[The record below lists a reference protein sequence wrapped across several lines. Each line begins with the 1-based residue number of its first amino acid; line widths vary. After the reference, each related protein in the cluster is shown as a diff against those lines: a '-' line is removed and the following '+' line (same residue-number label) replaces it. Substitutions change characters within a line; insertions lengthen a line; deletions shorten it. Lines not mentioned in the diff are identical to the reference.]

1 MSLNREFFDKKVY
14 IMPNIRDNIRDNMRS
29 LSRYIKEHYKRI
41 YLRKDF
47 YEKLKELADKEGISI
62 PDLIV
67 KMYDHYIM
75 PNIRDNIMHNIA
87 DPEKASLNIRDN
99 IIPNIRHNITKSD
112 EPKPRV
118 FCKNKSE
125 IRDINRYVK
134 WLKENNKL
142 IDWWDEET
150 KYCFEV
156 KE

>member
-1 MSLNREFFDKKVY
+1 
-14 IMPNIRDNIRDNMRS
+14 MPNIRHNIRDNMGS

-47 YEKLKELADKEGISI
+47 YKKLKELADKEGISI

-75 PNIRDNIMHNIA
+75 PNIRHNIMPNTA
-87 DPEKASLNIRDN
+87 DPEKTTL
-99 IIPNIRHNITKSD
+99 NIRHNITKSD

-118 FCKNKSE
+118 FCKSKSE
-125 IRDINRYVK
+125 IRDVSRYVK
-134 WLKENNKL
+134 KLKDEGVL

-150 KYCFEV
+150 RYCFEV
-156 KE
+156 KS

>member
-1 MSLNREFFDKKVY
+1 MH
-14 IMPNIRDNIRDNMRS
+14 NIRDNMGS

-75 PNIRDNIMHNIA
+75 PNIRDNIMPNTA
-87 DPEKASLNIRDN
+87 VSEKVSLNIRDN
-99 IIPNIRHNITKSD
+99 IIPNIRHNITGSD
-112 EPKPRV
+112 ASKTRV
-118 FCKNKSE
+118 FCKSKSE
-125 IRDINRYVK
+125 IRDVSRYVK
-134 WLKENNKL
+134 KLKDEGVL
-142 IDWWDEET
+142 IDWWDEGS